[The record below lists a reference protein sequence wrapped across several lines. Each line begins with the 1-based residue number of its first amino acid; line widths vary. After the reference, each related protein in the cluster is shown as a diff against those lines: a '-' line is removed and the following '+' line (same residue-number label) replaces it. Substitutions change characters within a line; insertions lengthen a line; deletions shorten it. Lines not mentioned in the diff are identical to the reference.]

1 MDDPQGP
8 RCMDTGKECDLYT
21 STCEGRTQNCV
32 ASGPGNNMKESTFI
46 IGNRQFQE
54 SKVSFLNIL

>member
-1 MDDPQGP
+1 
-8 RCMDTGKECDLYT
+8 MDTGKECDLYT